1 VVPAARRVLLV
12 VRAAADVVVLALVL
26 STMIQFVNFLSHLR
40 VGCSVEQSDCSVEE
54 LRTGGWRVDQF
65 VD

>member
-1 VVPAARRVLLV
+1 LVPVRQVVL
-12 VRAAADVVVLALVL
+12 VRAADDVVVLALR

-54 LRTGGWRVDQF
+54 LRTGGW
-65 VD
+65 